1 MASSTRPADIAAA
14 DEPDL
19 APRTDRPEGRRTTDS
34 RAARPGQRAM
44 TSAVPPAGPGG
55 ADRQS
60 WPVRSGTVPTLANGY
75 SARPETA
82 PGLAAA
88 LPTGAAVA
96 LVPHRAAPPV
106 ASPGPV
112 AASDVQD
119 WLRSSGKTQLAVAFA
134 ESLWQS
140 GGLDLLVWIEATSRA
155 SVLSGYAAAT
165 ADVTGRDQVSSCES
179 VAAQFLS
186 WLGETSRS
194 WLVVLDDVA
203 DPANLNG
210 LWPVGPAGRVL
221 VTSADAAAI
230 PSGMRVV
237 PVGPFSQR
245 EAISYLSGRLSAD
258 PDKRQGVIELAPDLD
273 LEPVAL
279 AQASAVIANSPMS
292 CRDYRAHFTR
302 RREQLTESPSTR
314 PSAAAVTWM
323 FSFGR
328 VGQLAPGA
336 SAQLLL
342 ALAALLD
349 GHGIPQ
355 TVFAAPAADD
365 FIAGGGGGVA
375 ARSERASAA
384 LAMLE
389 QAGLLTVEPVT
400 APPVVRVSPVLQAA
414 LRAAMPKGMPDQV
427 AKSAADALLQAWP
440 EQELPGWPATG
451 LRSCVATLRQITGDL
466 LWDGGCHP
474 LLVRAGDSLDHARLT
489 GPAVDHWHDL
499 ATTSGRLLGDRHLD
513 TMLASQRLADAY
525 LAAGRADDA
534 IPWFE
539 WELDNLTHKLGPDHR
554 DVIEA
559 RRRLGHALVAALQL
573 PAAITVLE
581 RAVPQFEQVYGPGQ
595 IDTLGARDELA
606 AAYLSAGQYSDAI
619 TLYRRTL
626 ADRERAQGARHPQ
639 TMTTRHGLADSYL
652 ASGRAKEA
660 VAAYKRVVA
669 DRERTLGPEH
679 LDTLTA
685 RNNLG
690 AACEKAGKPAAAEL
704 ACQQAWA
711 GFERVLGPRHP
722 DTLRSRAGLAQVYRR
737 LGRYGDARALLRDTV
752 DRLQRIL
759 PDGDPLITEL
769 RQSLADIG
777 EE

>member
-1 MASSTRPADIAAA
+1 MVSLASGRP
-14 DEPDL
+14 
-19 APRTDRPEGRRTTDS
+19 
-34 RAARPGQRAM
+34 
-44 TSAVPPAGPGG
+44 
-55 ADRQS
+55 S
-60 WPVRSGTVPTLANGY
+60 WPIWSGTVPTLADGF

-88 LPTGAAVA
+88 LPAGAAVA
-96 LVPHRAAPPV
+96 LVPDRAAAPAV
-106 ASPGPV
+106 FPGPV
-112 AASDVQD
+112 AAPDAPD
-119 WLRSSGKTQLAVAFA
+119 WLRSVGKTQLAAAFA

-140 GGLDLLVWIEATSRA
+140 GGVDLLVWIEATSRA

-165 ADVTGRDQVSSCES
+165 AAATGRDQASSCES

-186 WLGETSRS
+186 WLSETSRS
-194 WLVVLDDVA
+194 WLVVLDDLT
-203 DPANLNG
+203 DPANLDG
-210 LWPVGPAGRVL
+210 LWPAGPAGRVL
-221 VTSADAAAI
+221 VTSADAATL
-230 PSGMRVV
+230 PRGMQVV
-237 PVGPFSQR
+237 PVGSFSLR

-258 PDKRQGVIELAPDLD
+258 PDKRHGVIELAQDLD

-279 AQASAVIANSPMS
+279 AQASAVIASSPLS
-292 CRDYRAHFTR
+292 CRDYRADFVRTR
-302 RREQLTESPSTR
+302 AQLAESSSARRSTT
-314 PSAAAVTWM
+314 AVTWR

-328 VGQLAPGA
+328 ADQLAPDG

-342 ALAALLD
+342 ALAALQD

-355 TVFAAPAADD
+355 TVLTAPAACD
-365 FIAGGGGGVA
+365 FLAGGDGGPASSG
-375 ARSERASAA
+375 RAHAA
-384 LAMLE
+384 LAALE
-389 QAGLLTVEPVT
+389 QVGLLTVEPVT
-400 APPVVRVSPVLQAA
+400 APPTVRISPVLQAA
-414 LRAAMPKGMPDQV
+414 LRAAMPEGMPDQAASSV
-427 AKSAADALLQAWP
+427 ADALLQAWP
-440 EQELPGWPATG
+440 EPEQPGWPASG
-451 LRSCVATLRQITGDL
+451 LRSCVATLRRITGDL
-466 LWDGGCHP
+466 MWDGGCHP
-474 LLVRAGDSLDHARLT
+474 LLVRAGDSLDRARLT
-489 GPAVDHWHDL
+489 VPAVDHWRDL
-499 ATTSGRLLGDRHLD
+499 ATTSGRLLGGGHPD
-513 TMLASQRLADAY
+513 TMLAGQRLADAY

-534 IPWFE
+534 IPWFQ
-539 WELDNLTHKLGPDHR
+539 WVLDSLTHKLGPDNR

-581 RAVPQFEQVYGPGQ
+581 RAVPQFERVYGPRHA
-595 IDTLGARDELA
+595 DTLGARDELA
-606 AAYLSAGQYSDAI
+606 AAYLAAGQYSDAI

-652 ASGRAKEA
+652 ASGQAKES

-669 DRERTLGPEH
+669 DRERVLGPDH

-690 AACEKAGKPAAAEL
+690 AAYQKTGKPAAAEL
-704 ACQQAWA
+704 ACEQAWA

-722 DTLRSRAGLAQVYRR
+722 DTLRSRAGLAQVYRQ

-752 DRLQRIL
+752 DRLERIL
-759 PDGDPLITEL
+759 PDGNPLVTEL

>member
-1 MASSTRPADIAAA
+1 MS
-14 DEPDL
+14 
-19 APRTDRPEGRRTTDS
+19 
-34 RAARPGQRAM
+34 
-44 TSAVPPAGPGG
+44 SAVPPAGPAG
-55 ADRQS
+55 AAPGRPS
-60 WPVRSGTVPTLANGY
+60 WPIRSGTVPALADGF
-75 SARPETA
+75 SARLETA

-88 LPTGAAVA
+88 LSAGAAVA
-96 LVPHRAAPPV
+96 LVPDRAAAP
-106 ASPGPV
+106 AAFPGPV
-112 AASDVQD
+112 AAPDAQD
-119 WLRSSGKTQLAVAFA
+119 WLRSSGKTQLAAAFA

-140 GGLDLLVWIEATSRA
+140 GGVDLLVWIEATSRA

-165 ADVTGRDQVSSCES
+165 AAVTGRDQASSCES

-194 WLVVLDDVA
+194 WLVVLDDLA
-203 DPANLNG
+203 DPANLDG
-210 LWPVGPAGRVL
+210 LWPAGPAGRVL
-221 VTSADAAAI
+221 VTSADAAAV

-237 PVGPFSQR
+237 PVGPFSLR

-258 PDKRQGVIELAPDLD
+258 PDKRHGAIELAQDLD
-273 LEPVAL
+273 FEPVAL
-279 AQASAVIANSPMS
+279 AQASAVIANSPLS
-292 CRDYRAHFTR
+292 CREYRAYFVR
-302 RREQLTESPSTR
+302 RREQLAESSSAR
-314 PSAAAVTWM
+314 PSAAAVTWT

-328 VGQLAPGA
+328 ADQLAPGG

-355 TVFAAPAADD
+355 TVLAAPAAGD
-365 FIAGGGGGVA
+365 FLAGGGDVPA
-375 ARSERASAA
+375 SSERARAA
-384 LAMLE
+384 LAALE

-400 APPVVRVSPVLQAA
+400 APPTVRISPVLQAA
-414 LRAAMPKGMPDQV
+414 LRAAMPEGMPDQAASSV
-427 AKSAADALLQAWP
+427 ADALLQAWP
-440 EQELPGWPATG
+440 ERELPGWPASG
-451 LRSCVATLRQITGDL
+451 LRSCVATLRRITGDL

-474 LLVRAGDSLDHARLT
+474 LLVRAGDSLDRARLT
-489 GPAVDHWHDL
+489 GPAVDHWRDL
-499 ATTSGRLLGDRHLD
+499 ATTGGRLLGGGHPD
-513 TMLASQRLADAY
+513 TMLAGQRLADAY

-534 IPWFE
+534 IPWFQ
-539 WELDNLTHKLGPDHR
+539 WVLDSLTRKLGPDHR

-559 RRRLGHALVAALQL
+559 RRRLGHALVAARQL

-581 RAVPQFEQVYGPGQ
+581 RAVPQFEQAYGPGHA
-595 IDTLGARDELA
+595 DTLGARDELA
-606 AAYLSAGQYSDAI
+606 AAYLAAGQYSDAI

-669 DRERTLGPEH
+669 DRERVLGPDH

-685 RNNLG
+685 RNDLG
-690 AACEKAGKPAAAEL
+690 AAYQQTGKTAAAEL
-704 ACQQAWA
+704 ACEQAWA

-752 DRLQRIL
+752 DRLERIL

>member
-1 MASSTRPADIAAA
+1 MS
-14 DEPDL
+14 
-19 APRTDRPEGRRTTDS
+19 
-34 RAARPGQRAM
+34 
-44 TSAVPPAGPGG
+44 SAVPPAGPAG
-55 ADRQS
+55 AAPGRPP
-60 WPVRSGTVPTLANGY
+60 WPIRSGTVPALADGF
-75 SARPETA
+75 SARLETA

-88 LPTGAAVA
+88 LPAGAAVV
-96 LVPHRAAPPV
+96 LVPDRAAAP
-106 ASPGPV
+106 AAFPGPV
-112 AASDVQD
+112 AAPDAQD
-119 WLRSSGKTQLAVAFA
+119 WLRSSGKTQLAAAFA

-140 GGLDLLVWIEATSRA
+140 GGVDLLVWIEATSRA

-165 ADVTGRDQVSSCES
+165 ATVTGRDQASSCES

-194 WLVVLDDVA
+194 WLVVLDDLTG
-203 DPANLNG
+203 PANLDG
-210 LWPVGPAGRVL
+210 LWPAGPAGRVL
-221 VTSADAAAI
+221 VTSADAAAV

-237 PVGPFSQR
+237 PVGRFSLR
-245 EAISYLSGRLSAD
+245 EAISYLSERLSAD
-258 PDKRQGVIELAPDLD
+258 PDKRHGAVELAQDLD
-273 LEPVAL
+273 FEPVAL
-279 AQASAVIANSPMS
+279 AQASAVIANSPLS
-292 CRDYRAHFTR
+292 CREYRAHFVR
-302 RREQLTESPSTR
+302 RREQLAESSSAR
-314 PSAAAVTWM
+314 PSAAAVTWT

-328 VGQLAPGA
+328 ADQLAPGG

-355 TVFAAPAADD
+355 TVLAAPAAGD
-365 FIAGGGGGVA
+365 FLAGGGDVPA
-375 ARSERASAA
+375 SSERVRAA
-384 LAMLE
+384 LAALA
-389 QAGLLTVEPVT
+389 QAGLLTVEPAT
-400 APPVVRVSPVLQAA
+400 APPTVRISSVLQAV
-414 LRAAMPKGMPDQV
+414 LRAAMTEGMPGR
-427 AKSAADALLQAWP
+427 AASSAADALLQAWP
-440 EQELPGWPATG
+440 ERDLPGWPASG
-451 LRSCVATLRQITGDL
+451 LRSCVAALRRITGDL

-489 GPAVDHWHDL
+489 EPAVDHWRDL
-499 ATTSGRLLGDRHLD
+499 ATTGGRLLGGGHPD
-513 TMLASQRLADAY
+513 TMLAGQRLADAY

-534 IPWFE
+534 IPWFQ
-539 WELDNLTHKLGPDHR
+539 WVLDSLTDKLGPDHR

-559 RRRLGHALVAALQL
+559 RRRLGHALVAALKL
-573 PAAITVLE
+573 PDAITVLE
-581 RAVPQFEQVYGPGQ
+581 RAVAQFEQVRGPGQ
-595 IDTLGARDELA
+595 AGTLGARDELA
-606 AAYLSAGQYSDAI
+606 AAYLAAGQYSDAI

-639 TMTTRHGLADSYL
+639 TMTTRHGLADAYL

-669 DRERTLGPEH
+669 DRERVLGPDH

-690 AACEKAGKPAAAEL
+690 AAYQKTGKTAAAEL
-704 ACQQAWA
+704 ACEQAWA

-737 LGRYGDARALLRDTV
+737 LGRYGDARVLLRDTV
-752 DRLQRIL
+752 DRLERIL